1 MTALAL
7 VQNGGLMS
15 SPSDLIVKGEQVI
28 ARSQKNKILS
38 SAYCYETKRDMSK
51 MECQRWP
58 MFAVRNLS

>member
-1 MTALAL
+1 
-7 VQNGGLMS
+7 MS

-58 MFAVRNLS
+58 MFAVRTLS